1 LYIEHTLTGSRA
13 LLALF
18 KPAFAS
24 QLASGENLILPPLL
38 PPDPSSLLKEPE
50 QCQANLTNVPVRAVP
65 SPRLVASSSM
75 IFAIAAF
82 IFSILIGGIAASVR
96 VKSLVLYDELKKIAV
111 AAVEA
116 GPRVCLKEMV
126 IHV

>member
-1 LYIEHTLTGSRA
+1 
-13 LLALF
+13 
-18 KPAFAS
+18 
-24 QLASGENLILPPLL
+24 
-38 PPDPSSLLKEPE
+38 
-50 QCQANLTNVPVRAVP
+50 
-65 SPRLVASSSM
+65 M